1 MIMTYVIPLMH
12 KELSIT
18 FLENYGAHVLLVA
31 SHILLGTS
39 FKYIQLF
46 IKRKPKYKY
55 LFYVTFYSYL
65 ENELKYDCICE
76 SFFLHVNLIMWLSMR
91 NSEHHLKC

>member
-1 MIMTYVIPLMH
+1 MTYVIPLMH

-39 FKYIQLF
+39 FKYIQLSLKENPSINICF
-46 IKRKPKYKY
+46 MLLLFVLRKRI
-55 LFYVTFYSYL
+55 
-65 ENELKYDCICE
+65 EI
-76 SFFLHVNLIMWLSMR
+76 
-91 NSEHHLKC
+91 